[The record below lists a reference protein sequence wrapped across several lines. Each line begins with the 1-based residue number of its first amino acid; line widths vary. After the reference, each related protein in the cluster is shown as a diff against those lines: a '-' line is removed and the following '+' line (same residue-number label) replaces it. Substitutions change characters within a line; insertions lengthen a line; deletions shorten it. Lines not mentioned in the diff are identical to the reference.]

1 MIVSL
6 PQKQVQILST
16 FGFVGGI
23 TGFIPDAI
31 TTIICIAIQINNRG
45 F

>member
-1 MIVSL
+1 MIIFKHRWKNGGVHVY
-6 PQKQVQILST
+6 KV
-16 FGFVGGI
+16 VGGI

-31 TTIICIAIQINNRG
+31 TTIICIAIQIKNRG